1 MKRVLSAFFVLSTCA
16 ACGGGSDSSQQ
27 QAQTA
32 SPAVIAIDG
41 SSTVFP
47 IGEAVAEE
55 FQRANRGARVTVGT
69 SGTGGGFEKFCRG
82 ETDMSNA
89 SRPIKATEAAK
100 CQSAGIEFIELP
112 LAYDGLSV
120 VVNPKNTWAASM
132 TVAELKRLWQPEAQ
146 GRLTRWHQIRQGWP
160 GREIHL
166 FGAGTDSGTFD
177 YFTEVIVGKATSSRG
192 DYTASEDDN
201 VLVQGVAGD

>member
-1 MKRVLSAFFVLSTCA
+1 MKRVLSAFFVVLTSA
-16 ACGGGSDSSQQ
+16 ACGGGDKPSGEN
-27 QAQTA
+27 QTA
-32 SPAVIAIDG
+32 AAPSVIAIDG

-100 CQSAGIEFIELP
+100 CQAAGIEFIELP
-112 LAYDGLSV
+112 VAYDGLSV
-120 VVNPKNTWAASM
+120 IVHPKNTWATSM
-132 TVAELKRLWQPEAQ
+132 TSAELKKLWQPEAQ
-146 GRLTRWHQIRQGWP
+146 GT
-160 GREIHL
+160 
-166 FGAGTDSGTFD
+166 
-177 YFTEVIVGKATSSRG
+177 VIDRKSV
-192 DYTASEDDN
+192 
-201 VLVQGVAGD
+201 V

>member
-1 MKRVLSAFFVLSTCA
+1 MKHVVPFVLIAACA
-16 ACGGGSDSSQQ
+16 ACGRGDQPAQHG
-27 QAQTA
+27 QAQA
-32 SPAVIAIDG
+32 SSVIAIDG

-47 IGEAVAEE
+47 IGEAIAEE

-146 GRLTRWHQIRQGWP
+146 GRLTRWNQIRQGWP
-160 GREIHL
+160 DREIHL

-177 YFTEVIVGKATSSRG
+177 Y
-192 DYTASEDDN
+192 
-201 VLVQGVAGD
+201 